1 MKLSNPP
8 SKFWMSALGLAA
20 LCATQA
26 FAAPTVTRL
35 TPPSEMFSSG
45 NTAPVIAQFL
55 PGQRF
60 DLQATVRP
68 DDASKTITS
77 AHFSIN
83 GKDVKADV
91 SVKACEAICLKG
103 ISANT
108 AVVSSRA
115 ISVEEPGVHVLTVT
129 ATQSDG
135 QTVTAKGNFEV
146 VPMVVGGQKVKNI

>member
-55 PGQRF
+55 PGQRPKRHRR
-60 DLQATVRP
+60 TR
-68 DDASKTITS
+68 
-77 AHFSIN
+77 
-83 GKDVKADV
+83 
-91 SVKACEAICLKG
+91 
-103 ISANT
+103 
-108 AVVSSRA
+108 
-115 ISVEEPGVHVLTVT
+115 
-129 ATQSDG
+129 
-135 QTVTAKGNFEV
+135 
-146 VPMVVGGQKVKNI
+146 